1 MGVDVFMACFDFLRR
16 FRLNACIV
24 SFFNISRFFIRMH
37 IFIFLRNSTEFYGIC
52 IYEEI
57 LYENACF
64 PVFFNG
70 ILRNPTEFAFM
81 KRFFMRMHVFLFFTE
96 FYGICIYEEILYQN
110 ACFPYGILRNL
121 HL

>member
-1 MGVDVFMACFDFLRR
+1 MK
-16 FRLNACIV
+16 
-24 SFFNISRFFIRMH
+24 RFFIRMH

-64 PVFFNG
+64 PFFLSEFYG

-81 KRFFMRMHVFLFFTE
+81 KRFFMRMHVFLFFLRNSAE
-96 FYGICIYEEILYQN
+96 F
-110 ACFPYGILRNL
+110 YGILRNL

>member
-1 MGVDVFMACFDFLRR
+1 MK
-16 FRLNACIV
+16 
-24 SFFNISRFFIRMH
+24 RFFIRMH

-64 PVFFNG
+64 PFFNG
-70 ILRNPTEFAFM
+70 ILRNSTEFAFM
-81 KRFFMRMHVFLFFTE
+81 KRFFMSMHVFLFFLRNSTE
-96 FYGICIYEEILYQN
+96 F
-110 ACFPYGILRNL
+110 YGILRNL